1 MALTRKGVGRGEEGE
16 ARAHRASRAGFTLAE
31 LLIVIGI
38 MAVIFA
44 IAIPRFEDIGRGN
57 KMRAAVTE
65 LRSTL
70 ALARQW
76 AIANREDVFMVLPD
90 DFAAVYS
97 GLSTNE
103 YAKALR
109 SYAIYSRSRGYLKD
123 WTYLPAGIYF
133 VDQYNSQQAS
143 RPSPCIDANRNVFRD
158 DTVYSATNAIPF
170 PTASSGTKN
179 LNALRF
185 TPQGWAVDRNGGTFV
200 DFDFY
205 LVEAVALEGSA
216 GKVVNLVWK
225 DNPVVWRIG
234 VNPLTGILRTYDC
247 SQL

>member
-1 MALTRKGVGRGEEGE
+1 V
-16 ARAHRASRAGFTLAE
+16 AGFTLAE

-38 MAVIFA
+38 MAIMFT
-44 IAIPRFEDIGRGN
+44 IAIPRFEDIGRGG
-57 KMRAAVTE
+57 KMRAAISE

-76 AIANREDVFMVLPD
+76 AIANREDVFVVLPD

-97 GLSTNE
+97 GLPTNE

-109 SYAIYSRSRGYLKD
+109 SYAVYSRSRGYIKD

-133 VDQYNSQQAS
+133 VDQHNSSQAN
-143 RPSPCIDANRNVFRD
+143 RPSPCISASRNVFRN
-158 DTVYSATNAIPF
+158 DTIYSGASAIPF
-170 PTASSGTKN
+170 PRASDPPKAI
-179 LNALRF
+179 NALRF
-185 TPQGWAVDRNGGTFV
+185 TPQGWAVEINGGTVV

-205 LVEAVALEGSA
+205 LVEAVALEGLA

>member
-1 MALTRKGVGRGEEGE
+1 MALTKKGDRSWELGDGT
-16 ARAHRASRAGFTLAE
+16 ARLRSSSGFTLAE

-38 MAVIFA
+38 MAIMFA
-44 IAIPRFEDIGRGN
+44 IAVPRFDDIGRGG
-57 KMRAAVTE
+57 KMRAAVNE

-76 AIANREDVFMVLPD
+76 AIANREDVFVVLPD

-109 SYAIYSRSRGYLKD
+109 SYAVYTRSRGYIKD
-123 WTYLPAGIYF
+123 WAYLPLGIYF
-133 VDQYNSQQAS
+133 VDQNNSTQAN
-143 RPSPCIDANRNVFRD
+143 RPSPCISAARNVFRSQ
-158 DTVYSATNAIPF
+158 TIYAGTNAIPF
-170 PTASSGTKN
+170 PRANDAPKQ

-185 TPQGWAVDRNGGTFV
+185 TPQGWAVDTTGGGIV

-205 LVEAVALEGSA
+205 LVEAVARENSGGSI
-216 GKVVNLVWK
+216 VSLIWK
-225 DNPVVWRIG
+225 MNPVVWRIG
-234 VNPLTGILRTYDC
+234 INPLTGILRTYDC